1 MSFTNVL
8 YYVYTLL
15 LQVLK
20 LHTKL
25 GKPIPSDN
33 PTVIQ
38 PAGVAPSG
46 PTALKKV
53 PLTKNNS
60 APGNTF
66 VKPAPPK
73 ISFLG
78 PKPDYDRYHTGS
90 GSQGSSD
97 NGSITTAENSQLM
110 SNTAYPASVVT
121 GTGNSVTNAQSESKA
136 EIEDTYVEKDV
147 EPVGV
152 DYIEEIRTEDGNGI
166 YSICFVLLYF
176 ELLG

>member
-1 MSFTNVL
+1 MSFI
-8 YYVYTLL
+8 
-15 LQVLK
+15 QVLK

-38 PAGVAPSG
+38 PAGGAPTG

-60 APGNTF
+60 SATPTF

-78 PKPDYDRYHTGS
+78 PKPDYDRYNTGANNNGTS
-90 GSQGSSD
+90 GNAEMESSQEVIS
-97 NGSITTAENSQLM
+97 
-110 SNTAYPASVVT
+110 TAYPVPVT
-121 GTGNSVTNAQSESKA
+121 SGTATADSSSVTPEVPKPS
-136 EIEDTYVEKDV
+136 IEDYVEKDI

-152 DYIEEIRTEDGNGI
+152 DYIEEIRTDDGN
-166 YSICFVLLYF
+166 V
-176 ELLG
+176 